1 MTTTGTVIVTIACI
15 VGYGTLFGPPI
26 IVLLNKLRESKE
38 GGK

>member
-26 IVLLNKLRESKE
+26 VVLLNKLSERRKR
-38 GGK
+38 GT